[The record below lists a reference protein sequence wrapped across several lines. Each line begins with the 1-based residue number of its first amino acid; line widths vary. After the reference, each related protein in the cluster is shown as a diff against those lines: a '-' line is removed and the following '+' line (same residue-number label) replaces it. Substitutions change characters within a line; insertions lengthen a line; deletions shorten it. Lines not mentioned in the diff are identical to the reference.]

1 MYLKKIELHGF
12 KSFADKVNIEFQPGI
27 TGIVGPNGCG
37 KSNISDAV
45 RWVLG
50 EQSVKSLRGSNMADV
65 IFAGSQDRRAQN
77 LAEVTLIFDNSDR
90 MLNYDYNE
98 VEITRRLYRQGNEA
112 EYLLNRQQCRLKD
125 ITDLL
130 LDTGLGRDS
139 LSIISQGNISNFADS
154 RPEERRVIFE
164 EAAGVSKYKKRKIFA
179 ILLIIFTVSIGIIS
193 NFIWNIEI
201 QEEGQNNTEEIYKD
215 IVEAGLNI
223 GTLKSKINSK
233 EIINKVRLKRKD
245 IAWMGIELKG
255 TNAIVKIVKADA
267 KPEIIDDTEYCNIVS
282 DKIGVTKINAQ
293 NGTANVK
300 VGDTVNA
307 GTILI
312 NGWLEGKYTGIR
324 YVHAKGEIEAK
335 IWHTKYQFIPYNTTE
350 IRETGNTEKFY
361 SIKFNKF
368 EINFKKRVSK
378 FKIYDTIETEE
389 KFRLFSDFYLPI
401 SVKKV
406 VNKEQ
411 EEKQKKYNQE
421 QAKDL
426 GIKELE
432 QQLDNE
438 IEDKTKIVN
447 KNINTYEKENGLEV
461 YVTYEVLESIG
472 TNEKIVF

>member
-1 MYLKKIELHGF
+1 M
-12 KSFADKVNIEFQPGI
+12 
-27 TGIVGPNGCG
+27 
-37 KSNISDAV
+37 
-45 RWVLG
+45 
-50 EQSVKSLRGSNMADV
+50 
-65 IFAGSQDRRAQN
+65 
-77 LAEVTLIFDNSDR
+77 
-90 MLNYDYNE
+90 
-98 VEITRRLYRQGNEA
+98 
-112 EYLLNRQQCRLKD
+112 
-125 ITDLL
+125 
-130 LDTGLGRDS
+130 
-139 LSIISQGNISNFADS
+139 
-154 RPEERRVIFE
+154 
-164 EAAGVSKYKKRKIFA
+164 
-179 ILLIIFTVSIGIIS
+179 
-193 NFIWNIEI
+193 
-201 QEEGQNNTEEIYKD
+201 
-215 IVEAGLNI
+215 
-223 GTLKSKINSK
+223 
-233 EIINKVRLKRKD
+233 
-245 IAWMGIELKG
+245 
-255 TNAIVKIVKADA
+255 
-267 KPEIIDDTEYCNIVS
+267 
-282 DKIGVTKINAQ
+282 
-293 NGTANVK
+293 
-300 VGDTVNA
+300 
-307 GTILI
+307 
-312 NGWLEGKYTGIR
+312 
-324 YVHAKGEIEAK
+324 
-335 IWHTKYQFIPYNTTE
+335 E

>member
-1 MYLKKIELHGF
+1 MQSELYF
-12 KSFADKVNIEFQPGI
+12 S
-27 TGIVGPNGCG
+27 
-37 KSNISDAV
+37 
-45 RWVLG
+45 
-50 EQSVKSLRGSNMADV
+50 
-65 IFAGSQDRRAQN
+65 
-77 LAEVTLIFDNSDR
+77 
-90 MLNYDYNE
+90 
-98 VEITRRLYRQGNEA
+98 
-112 EYLLNRQQCRLKD
+112 
-125 ITDLL
+125 
-130 LDTGLGRDS
+130 
-139 LSIISQGNISNFADS
+139 
-154 RPEERRVIFE
+154 
-164 EAAGVSKYKKRKIFA
+164 
-179 ILLIIFTVSIGIIS
+179 
-193 NFIWNIEI
+193 
-201 QEEGQNNTEEIYKD
+201 
-215 IVEAGLNI
+215 
-223 GTLKSKINSK
+223 
-233 EIINKVRLKRKD
+233 
-245 IAWMGIELKG
+245 
-255 TNAIVKIVKADA
+255 
-267 KPEIIDDTEYCNIVS
+267 
-282 DKIGVTKINAQ
+282 KINAQ

>member
-1 MYLKKIELHGF
+1 MFLKILLNYILGYVNIKVEGFFIERFINICISKKILLWNMKREKSTILYANIGIQDYKKLKNIAKKTKTRINIQSKKGMPFLLH
-12 KSFADKVNIEFQPGI
+12 
-27 TGIVGPNGCG
+27 
-37 KSNISDAV
+37 
-45 RWVLG
+45 R
-50 EQSVKSLRGSNMADV
+50 
-65 IFAGSQDRRAQN
+65 
-77 LAEVTLIFDNSDR
+77 
-90 MLNYDYNE
+90 
-98 VEITRRLYRQGNEA
+98 YR
-112 EYLLNRQQCRLKD
+112 
-125 ITDLL
+125 
-130 LDTGLGRDS
+130 
-139 LSIISQGNISNFADS
+139 
-154 RPEERRVIFE
+154 
-164 EAAGVSKYKKRKIFA
+164 KRKIFVG
-179 ILLIIFTVSIGIIS
+179 LLAIIFIALFMMSK
-193 NFIWNIEI
+193 FIWNIEI
-201 QEEGQNNTEEIYKD
+201 KGNTRISKTEIMEELNKN
-215 IVEAGLNI
+215 GLKI
-223 GTLKSKINSK
+223 GTYKRKLNANSV
-233 EIINKVRLKRKD
+233 INKVRLDRGD
-245 IAWMGIELKG
+245 IAWIGIDIEG
-255 TNAIVKIVKADA
+255 TNAIVEIKETSEA
-267 KPEIIDDTEYCNIVS
+267 PEIIDENEYCNIIS
-282 DKIGVTKINAQ
+282 NKEGMITKINVQ
-293 NGTANVK
+293 NGTAVVK
-300 VGDTVNA
+300 EGDIVKEGDTLVL
-307 GTILI
+307 GY
-312 NGWLEGKYTGIR
+312 LEGKYTGIR